1 MFDPPIKADFLAHGL
16 VACPVPDEDLECP
29 IYREQFISA
38 LSTPSDT
45 TESDS
50 TTSLVDSAT
59 DEYTTPPPEDAE
71 SRLPIRMPCC
81 NNIFC
86 HHCINLWLNSVN
98 TCPTCRVQLF
108 EGPEPEPEL
117 EPELSESTESETS
130 DFEEEYDEGL
140 NILMEF
146 DTDG

>member
-59 DEYTTPPPEDAE
+59 DEYTTPPPERPRNPPTHTDP
-71 SRLPIRMPCC
+71 RLQQHLLSPL
-81 NNIFC
+81 
-86 HHCINLWLNSVN
+86 HH
-98 TCPTCRVQLF
+98 
-108 EGPEPEPEL
+108 
-117 EPELSESTESETS
+117 
-130 DFEEEYDEGL
+130 
-140 NILMEF
+140 LMA
-146 DTDG
+146 